1 MHKDLTMLPRTIELN
16 NRTSEKKCRK
26 LVANLTK
33 RHFTAV
39 YCATAQEAA
48 DYILNEATTA
58 QSIGFGGSLSV
69 ADLKLTTILADR
81 GKEILNHGFPDLTPE
96 QRITIMKRQQTC
108 DLFLSG
114 TNAVTL
120 DGCLVNIDGNGN
132 RVAAMIY
139 GPTKVIV
146 VAGRNK
152 IVEGGISEAIR
163 RIKDKSAPPNCL
175 RLGKQTPCANTGFCE
190 DCDSPQRICHITTII
205 DSKPSQTDFHVLVV
219 NEDMGL

>member
-1 MHKDLTMLPRTIELN
+1 MLPRTLEINTWLA
-16 NRTSEKKCRK
+16 EKKCRAV
-26 LVANLTK
+26 VAALAKK
-33 RHFTAV
+33 RFTAV

-48 DYILNEATTA
+48 DYILKQAETA
-58 QSIGFGGSLSV
+58 GSVGFGGSLSV
-69 ADLKLTTILADR
+69 ADLKLTSTLAEQ

-96 QRITIMKRQQTC
+96 QKRTIMKRQLTC
-108 DLFLSG
+108 DLFLTG

-139 GPTKVIV
+139 GPSKVIV

-152 IVEGGISEAIR
+152 IVEGDVSDAIK
-163 RIKDKSAPPNCL
+163 RIKDKSAPPNAM
-175 RLGKQTPCANTGFCE
+175 RLGKQTPCATTGFCC
-190 DCDSPQRICHITTII
+190 DCDSPQRICHVTTVI
-205 DSKPSQTDFHVLVV
+205 DSKPTLTDLHVLVV

>member
-1 MHKDLTMLPRTIELN
+1 MLPRTLELN
-16 NRTSEKKCRK
+16 AWTSEKKCRQ
-26 LVANLTK
+26 LVENLTRK
-33 RHFTAV
+33 HFTAV

-48 DYILNEATTA
+48 DYILKQAEGAANV
-58 QSIGFGGSLSV
+58 GFGGSLSV
-69 ADLKLTTILADR
+69 ADLKLTTRLAEQ
-81 GKEILNHGFPDLTPE
+81 GKEILNHGFPDLTFE
-96 QRITIMKRQQTC
+96 QRVAIMKRQQTC

-139 GPTKVIV
+139 GPSKVIV

-152 IVEGGISEAIR
+152 IVEGDLADAIR

-175 RLGKQTPCANTGFCE
+175 RLGKQTPCAVTGFCA
-190 DCDSPQRICHITTII
+190 DCDSPQRICHVTTII
-205 DSKPSQTDFHVLVV
+205 DSKPSQTDLHVLVV